1 MPLSG
6 PQWVLKF
13 PTSTSLDDL
22 AKAFRGSA
30 KRFVAALTAAHAT
43 VIISD
48 TLRPPQRAYLMHFSF
63 AIGRES
69 LSPASV
75 PAMPAVD
82 IQWVHTN
89 AAGQLDL
96 AASRAA
102 AEAMVQ
108 GYGIA
113 FKPVLNSRHTEGRA
127 LDMTIHW
134 HNNLVIAQADGTAR
148 TITSLPRTG
157 AGNTDLHAIGLGYG
171 VRKLVNDPP
180 HWSSDG
186 H

>member
-6 PQWVLKF
+6 ARWVAKF
-13 PTSTSLDDL
+13 PTSLSLDDL
-22 AKAFRGSA
+22 VDPFRGSA
-30 KRFVAALTAAHAT
+30 KRFVAALNAAHASVT
-43 VIISD
+43 ISD
-48 TLRPPQRAYLMHFSF
+48 TLRPPQRAYLMHFSY
-63 AIGRES
+63 AIARES
-69 LSPASV
+69 LDPASV

-82 IQWVHTN
+82 IQWVHAN
-89 AAGQLDL
+89 AAGQPDL

-102 AEAMVQ
+102 AEAMVR

-113 FKPVLNSRHTEGRA
+113 FKPVLHSRHTEGRA
-127 LDMTIHW
+127 VDMTLSWRNTLRI
-134 HNNLVIAQADGTAR
+134 VKADGTKQ

-157 AGNTDLHAIGLGYG
+157 AGNTDLHMVGLGYG
-171 VRKLVNDPP
+171 VKKLVSDPP